1 MSKAT
6 EFSDEQTELIRG
18 AVKKWDSN
26 KVCKRASEELMELGL
41 ALLHME
47 RGKATKEDVLS
58 EMADVRIV
66 LKHLEIRFGS
76 YQVHLDAKILK
87 AG

>member
-1 MSKAT
+1 MQT
-6 EFSDEQTELIRG
+6 EFNPEQLEFISG
-18 AVKKWDSN
+18 AVATWDSN
-26 KVCKRASEELMELGL
+26 KVAKRASEELMELSL

-47 RGKATKEDVLS
+47 RGKATKADVLS

-66 LKHLEIRFGS
+66 LQHLELRFGS
-76 YQVHLDAKILK
+76 YQKQLDEKTLK